1 MGEKKMDI
9 HNKQFAY
16 NILLQGYHSRDE
28 TMPRTF
34 YHMVQTFSI
43 FNVLL
48 FGSQYIGLIDKNS
61 GNYYITLAIYLLI
74 VIAGFISLFAF
85 LLDMEGVSSGKNAL
99 RATCTDLEKDLVT
112 ISNSSNPL
120 YWNSIA
126 TGDKYIFERILKSYT
141 KEGVRE
147 LRTGGFGYLKA
158 AKLIVLLWIVT
169 IIVYGFILFKINITI
184 TTHLQHI
191 GIIHN

>member
-1 MGEKKMDI
+1 VKKGIEMSEKKIDI

-34 YHMVQTFSI
+34 YHMVKTFSI

-48 FGSQYIGLIDKNS
+48 FGSQYIGFIDKNS
-61 GNYYITLAIYLLI
+61 GNYYYITLAIYLLI
-74 VIAGFISLFAF
+74 AIAGFISLFAF

-99 RATCTDLEKDLVT
+99 RATCRELEKDLAT
-112 ISNSSNPL
+112 ISNSSDPL

-126 TGDKYIFERILKSYT
+126 NRNKYLLERMLKSYT
-141 KEGVRE
+141 KEGVAE

-158 AKLIVLLWIVT
+158 SKIIVLLWGVAS
-169 IIVYGFILFKINITI
+169 IIYGFILFNIKIYV
-184 TTHLQHI
+184 
-191 GIIHN
+191 GF